1 MGSACSPVIANLF
14 IERFEQQA
22 LSSATNPPKIW
33 LRYVD
38 DTLFILK
45 KDQVD
50 DFTSHINQIDPNIKF
65 TTEPNNK
72 KSLAKD
78 KPIGPINSSATGR
91 NPFVVLPYLEGLLQ
105 RPRRSFVGFGIKTIF
120 KPHRTLRQQLVAPK
134 HKSNPKDL
142 SGVVNRIPCKDY
154 KKST

>member
-1 MGSACSPVIANLF
+1 MSSACSPVIANFF

-38 DTLFILK
+38 DTSLILK

-50 DFTSHINQIDPNIKF
+50 DFTSHVNQIDPNIKF

-72 KSLAKD
+72 KSSAKD
-78 KPIGPINSSATGR
+78 KGALI
-91 NPFVVLPYLEGLLQ
+91 
-105 RPRRSFVGFGIKTIF
+105 
-120 KPHRTLRQQLVAPK
+120 
-134 HKSNPKDL
+134 
-142 SGVVNRIPCKDY
+142 
-154 KKST
+154 